1 MPCVYYIADF
11 VAQIRKFL
19 AEFVN
24 NCGMVEIIDDHSV
37 CRFFLTLIGI
47 VKYIILFEVLYEF
60 SLCFRRF
67 AI

>member
-11 VAQIRKFL
+11 VAQTRKFL

-24 NCGMVEIIDDHSV
+24 NCGMVEIFDDHSV
-37 CRFFLTLIGI
+37 CTFFFKLIGM

-60 SLCFRRF
+60 SICFRRC